1 MLHKTQILSHF
12 GDEGTFKRNRINCA
26 VLKIHSSH
34 LPRLD
39 KKYESPLSVLSIY
52 FVQFFFF
59 NTEEKNEVNML
70 LIELNL
76 VLK

>member
-39 KKYESPLSVLSIY
+39 KKHESPLSVLSIY
-52 FVQFFFF
+52 FVQFFFL

-76 VLK
+76 MLK